1 MLKHLDRKK
10 FMMCVLGLKS
20 ILSRAETPRQK
31 EVYDVCCVLG
41 LKSILS
47 RAENLD
53 RKKFMMC
60 VVCWVS
66 SQY

>member
-1 MLKHLDRKK
+1 MSRSENLDKKK
-10 FMMCVLGLKS
+10 FMMCVVS
-20 ILSRAETPRQK
+20 
-31 EVYDVCCVLG
+31 LG

-53 RKKFMMC
+53 QKKFMMC